1 MKENAN
7 DFWQHHSAR
16 YLEMALDGSRHEK
29 VTHPDARGKKTGDC
43 GDSIEF
49 FLSVKSNQIEAISFE
64 TDGCLNTNA
73 CANTVAFMCEGK
85 FIEDAWEITPDM
97 VIEYLET
104 LPFHESHCA
113 ELAVGAF
120 YLSLAD
126 INKEAK

>member
-1 MKENAN
+1 MKESTNN
-7 DFWQHHSAR
+7 FWQHHSVH
-16 YLEMALDGSRHEK
+16 YLEMALDGSRHER
-29 VTHPDARGKKTGDC
+29 VIYPDARGKKTGDC

-49 FLSVKSNQIEAISFE
+49 FLSVKNNRIQNISFE

-85 FIEDAWEITPDM
+85 RIEEAWEVTPEM

-104 LPFHESHCA
+104 LPSHESHCA

-126 INKEAK
+126 INGEAE